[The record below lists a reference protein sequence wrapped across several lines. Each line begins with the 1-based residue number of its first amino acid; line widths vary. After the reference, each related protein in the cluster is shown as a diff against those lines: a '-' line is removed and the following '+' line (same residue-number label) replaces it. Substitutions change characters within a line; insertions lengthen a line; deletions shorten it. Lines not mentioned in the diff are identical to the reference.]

1 MKKSLGASKAAKLII
16 IGILVITQ
24 ASAFQNASA
33 NTFEKDRAVDL
44 SGSSQYG
51 YAGDSAALR
60 TFNAITIEAWVMPQ
74 TTCDGHIIAKSE
86 DYAIY
91 CVSGV
96 LYYALGGATNNFAGV
111 ATTVKL
117 ATDEWHHVAISRAT
131 NTNSVNLYVDGQL
144 QYQGTADKAS
154 TGPIRSTTD
163 SFLYVGSRGPAGVH
177 FNGLIDEVRI
187 FNIARSQ
194 DEIASD
200 MHNWGNFSESSVVGY
215 YDFNNISGSTVTNK
229 ATSADSNSD
238 LTLVGSPTL
247 VDIESSV
254 NIDSQT
260 VTTFPRTYLN
270 SDLGWFGPS
279 NVTNYRVLVVAG
291 GGGGG
296 GDEGGGGGAGGLIE
310 SSTVTLPANLRIEV
324 KVGQGGKGATG
335 TESTN
340 YGTQATPGNN
350 GQNSIVGSIT
360 TTGGGGGGTSQ
371 NYDDDINRKGTD
383 GGSGGG
389 GAGEAYALRTAGN
402 GITGQG
408 KNGGDGISSGSGG
421 GGGGGSQVGNTNGN
435 GRGGDGIQSDIT
447 DSTVPYA
454 GGGGGGNGNTSSTR
468 VAGGTGGGGTGGSS
482 TTANTT
488 GTANRGGGGG
498 GGCGP
503 TSCGPAGIQYSG
515 ASGGSGIVILR
526 YTPIT
531 DQTITLSSLETSS
544 KTYPYSQALTM
555 STSGSSGSGAITYA
569 VRNDSA
575 SGCTLTGSSSNE
587 TLTASTSG
595 TCLVSATI
603 AADDY
608 YNSATSS
615 ELTFTFS
622 KANQAS
628 LSIPSSSGSYGTPI
642 ILTTTGGNGAGSVTY
657 SAALGI
663 PNCTISGETLTADAA
678 GTCLVTATK
687 ASDTNYNSVVSSEA
701 SITFAAIS
709 TTASISLASGALT
722 YRQAKLITAFTSVA
736 GKVTFRVNNKILPR
750 CKKKSTTGSTPNIIA
765 TCSYRPSNKG
775 SVTIS
780 ATLNPTNSSYIGTVS
795 TSDTYFVYKRTGARG
810 G

>member
-1 MKKSLGASKAAKLII
+1 MKKTLIALMSFFLMFQSLPANAATVTATGSNPSICNQTVGSATNVDAYRLSGGDCVVEFKKVGTTTWEVPANIINVRYLIVGGGAS
-16 IGILVITQ
+16 G
-24 ASAFQNASA
+24 
-33 NTFEKDRAVDL
+33 DRGKC
-44 SGSSQYG
+44 SY
-51 YAGDSAALR
+51 Y
-60 TFNAITIEAWVMPQ
+60 W
-74 TTCDGHIIAKSE
+74 GH
-86 DYAIY
+86 
-91 CVSGV
+91 
-96 LYYALGGATNNFAGV
+96 
-111 ATTVKL
+111 
-117 ATDEWHHVAISRAT
+117 
-131 NTNSVNLYVDGQL
+131 
-144 QYQGTADKAS
+144 
-154 TGPIRSTTD
+154 
-163 SFLYVGSRGPAGVH
+163 
-177 FNGLIDEVRI
+177 
-187 FNIARSQ
+187 
-194 DEIASD
+194 
-200 MHNWGNFSESSVVGY
+200 
-215 YDFNNISGSTVTNK
+215 
-229 ATSADSNSD
+229 
-238 LTLVGSPTL
+238 
-247 VDIESSV
+247 
-254 NIDSQT
+254 
-260 VTTFPRTYLN
+260 
-270 SDLGWFGPS
+270 
-279 NVTNYRVLVVAG
+279 G

-296 GDEGGGGGAGGLIE
+296 VLEDTLFVTPNTDYTVTIGDGGGATANCTYVPTGNPGGNSTFGTITALGGQPADPNSQTGGTSGSGKLGGTSTGGSYGCTPGGCGAGSGGGAKNPGVGVNGGAGIESSITDSPIEYGGGGAG
-310 SSTVTLPANLRIEV
+310 RID
-324 KVGQGGKGATG
+324 AIFG
-335 TESTN
+335 T
-340 YGTQATPGNN
+340 A
-350 GQNSIVGSIT
+350 
-360 TTGGGGGGTSQ
+360 
-371 NYDDDINRKGTD
+371 
-383 GGSGGG
+383 SGGG
-389 GAGEAYALRTAGN
+389 AAGSTPTAN
-402 GITGQG
+402 L
-408 KNGGDGISSGSGG
+408 
-421 GGGGGSQVGNTNGN
+421 GGGGSDASGV
-435 GRGGDGIQSDIT
+435 
-447 DSTVPYA
+447 ST
-454 GGGGGGNGNTSSTR
+454 
-468 VAGGTGGGGTGGSS
+468 
-482 TTANTT
+482 
-488 GTANRGGGGG
+488 
-498 GGCGP
+498 
-503 TSCGPAGIQYSG
+503 
-515 ASGGSGIVILR
+515 SGGSGIVILR

-628 LSIPSSSGSYGTPI
+628 LSIPPSSGSYGTPI

-657 SAALGI
+657 SAAVGTPI
-663 PNCTISGETLTADAA
+663 CTISGETLTADAA

-687 ASDTNYNSVVSSEA
+687 ASDTNYNSVVSSAA
-701 SITFAAIS
+701 SITFAATS